1 MQGAMDLDVKAIHYQ
16 LHVQDHSWPMVY
28 QPITQSVNT
37 LAKQVG
43 RIQTGNIRT
52 YLGYS
57 FATLLLML
65 WVIS

>member
-1 MQGAMDLDVKAIHYQ
+1 MAQEVKAVHYHLHIH
-16 LHVQDHSWPMVY
+16 DHTWGRVY
-28 QPITQSVNT
+28 QPIERGVNG
-37 LAKQVG
+37 LAKRVG

-57 FATLLLML
+57 FVTLLLML

>member
-1 MQGAMDLDVKAIHYQ
+1 MNLEVKSIHYH
-16 LHVQDHSWPMVY
+16 LTVQDHSWPRLY
-28 QPITQSVNT
+28 EPITLSVNT

-57 FATLLLML
+57 FVTLLLML